1 MIFKKLSRSE
11 CSMESKEKRFKGMY
25 FLKYI
30 VSWMVFGSI
39 FEILGLN
46 FNMGIA
52 VAVCMLL
59 FDEKFKGKL

>member
-1 MIFKKLSRSE
+1 
-11 CSMESKEKRFKGMY
+11 MESKEKRFKGMY